1 MAPPKPDYLSALAPS
16 PYKAEYVPTSQLAP
30 EQSQEN
36 FGIAVTALLTLGKLG
51 LKGAQF
57 IKTPQGQALL
67 AKHKKKLQ
75 ETSESRKRRYLTYK
89 SQWENEKDKGAKKRK
104 KRRMDKEYARWQAL
118 EQKQKF
124 AELGIVGRGPVLEY
138 KRNLLSAEWE
148 DLSTEWDTAD
158 EKRKPQIEKR
168 QKAIEK
174 KIGRMDPKLQVLYR
188 EAKVAERYASPAVV
202 GADEKSLKKRPLPSK
217 KRQFTSVAAVRN
229 EKINQAL
236 VSGVGG
242 LEFKAQSPPGAGR
255 LVRVPF
261 YAADPA
267 NQWVGANGIEE
278 PGDCPV
284 TSLTLVAGQRL
295 QEISLTTRVLD
306 YGMYRILGV
315 QTNWERNGMV
325 TGDLGGGFLLGN
337 MAVSIRNLEVYNG
350 AELFVTE
357 DNQCLPAATFSIFKS
372 SSEGSTVAGGGGVF
386 TQVPSRTYR
395 RRYSRFFSGLRD
407 NPVVGSSSQV
417 SITVQYWMAN
427 PMPVGSSV
435 TLPFSCNLVAEM
447 VEDRVFGN
455 PVVPSASARK
465 GAQVKA
471 STAEI
476 GQTIQGKTQL
486 QVRSSGYIP
495 DTTPE

>member
-16 PYKAEYVPTSQLAP
+16 PYKAEYVSTSQLAP
-30 EQSQEN
+30 EQSQDN

-67 AKHKKKLQ
+67 AKHKKKLN
-75 ETSESRKRRYLTYK
+75 ETVESRKKRYLTYK
-89 SQWENEKDKGAKKRK
+89 SQWETEKDPKAKKRK
-104 KRRMDKEYARWQAL
+104 KRRMDKEYARWQRL
-118 EQKQKF
+118 DEKQQL
-124 AELGIVGRGPVLEY
+124 AEMGIVGRGPVLEY
-138 KRNLLSAEWE
+138 RRNLAAAEWE
-148 DLSTEWDTAD
+148 DLSKEWDTAD
-158 EKRKPQIEKR
+158 DARKTVIEKR
-168 QKAIEK
+168 QKILEK
-174 KIGRMDPKLQVLYR
+174 KIAKMDPKLQVLYR
-188 EAKVAERYASPAVV
+188 KAKVAERYSGTPL

-261 YAADPA
+261 YAAAAA

-284 TSLTLVAGQRL
+284 TSLTLTAGQRL

-315 QTNWERNGMV
+315 QTNWERNPMV
-325 TGDLGGGFLLGN
+325 TGDLGAGFTLGN

-357 DNQCLPAATFSIFKS
+357 DNQCLPAATFAIFKS
-372 SSEGSTVAGGGGVF
+372 SSEGGTVGGGGGVF
-386 TQVPSRTYR
+386 AQVPSRTYR

-471 STAEI
+471 STSEI
-476 GQTIQGKTQL
+476 GQTLQGKTQL
-486 QVRSSGYIP
+486 QVRSSGYIV
-495 DTTPE
+495 DTQSE